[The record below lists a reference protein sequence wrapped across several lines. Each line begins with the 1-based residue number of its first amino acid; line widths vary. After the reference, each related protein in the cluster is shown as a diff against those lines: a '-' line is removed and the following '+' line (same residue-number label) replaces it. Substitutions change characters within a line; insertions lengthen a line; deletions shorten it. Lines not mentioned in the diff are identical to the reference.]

1 MLIEE
6 LAHTVP
12 LPEGVSASYDGE
24 TLVVEGP
31 RGKLERS
38 FSHPQLGIQPSD
50 GAVVVSGKK
59 LRKRQKAL
67 LGTWRAHLANMVN
80 GVAFGFRYQMK
91 VVFAHFPMKV
101 SIKGDTVVIDNFLGE
116 KASRHAEIAG
126 GAEKVKV
133 KPPKGDSIITI
144 EGNDRELVG
153 QTAANLERATI
164 VKGRDIRVFQD
175 GIYRVS
181 KEVIHDA

>member
-6 LAHTVP
+6 VTHTVP
-12 LPEGVSASYDGE
+12 LPEGVSASYDGA
-24 TLVVEGP
+24 TFAVEGP
-31 RGKLERS
+31 RGKLERD
-38 FSHPQLGIQPSD
+38 FSHPQLGIQPGD
-50 GAVVVSGKK
+50 DAVVVSGKK

-67 LGTWRAHLANMVN
+67 LGTWRAHLSNMVN

-101 SIKGDTVVIDNFLGE
+101 FAKGDTVVIDNFLGE
-116 KASRHAEIAG
+116 KASRHAAIVG
-126 GAEKVKV
+126 DTKVIT
-133 KPPKGDSIITI
+133 KGDSVTI
-144 EGNDRELVG
+144 EGNDREAVG

-175 GIYRVS
+175 GIYLVS
-181 KEVIHDA
+181 KGVMHDA

>member
-1 MLIEE
+1 MPAAGMLATQ
-6 LAHTVP
+6 LAAIFPKTPKSTDEVP
-12 LPEGVSASYDGE
+12 LASPTPTTE
-24 TLVVEGP
+24 PTRVWVVEMGTA
-31 RGKLERS
+31 R
-38 FSHPQLGIQPSD
+38 
-50 GAVVVSGKK
+50 KK
-59 LRKRQKAL
+59 PRKRQKAL
-67 LGTWRAHLANMVN
+67 LGAWRAHLANMVN

-91 VVFAHFPMKV
+91 VVIAHFPMKV

-116 KASRHAEIAG
+116 KASRRAEIAG

-133 KPPKGDSIITI
+133 KPPKGDAIITI

-181 KEVIHDA
+181 REVIHDA